1 MLPRVIPR
9 LFGYAHSSNI
19 DSLYWRIG
27 LTSPFSLAVSY
38 FWVLREGNIKNYA
51 PLGLRRMGWTPDM
64 VEFDET

>member
-27 LTSPFSLAVSY
+27 LTSPFFTCGIL
-38 FWVLREGNIKNYA
+38 LLGPQGRKHQNYA